1 VNQPE
6 LGAEP
11 VALPP
16 TDLAAVFGRSNTLR
30 GRLHPVPVSPPA
42 AAAEDLPAG
51 QPVSGAATERTTA
64 KPQRGSKTSTGSA
77 AGGAGG
83 IIIYVQVG
91 LRERLRQ
98 RRSRDGSTFGEIV
111 LDAVEATHDQFDT
124 LFAGAGPRTERS
136 GLFVRSVKTA
146 GNAEPHVQVYV
157 RVTAQNLDVLDGL
170 VRRHRAPNRSALLAA
185 ALDAYLT

>member
-1 VNQPE
+1 MNQPE

-16 TDLAAVFGRSNTLR
+16 TDLAAVFGRNNTLR
-30 GRLHPVPVSPPA
+30 GRLHPVPVSPPPA
-42 AAAEDLPAG
+42 VGEDLPAG
-51 QPVSGAATERTTA
+51 QPVSGAATETITA
-64 KPQRGSKTSTGSA
+64 KPQQGSTSAGSVV
-77 AGGAGG
+77 GGAGG

-124 LFAGAGPRTERS
+124 LLAGAGPRTERS

-157 RVTAQNLDVLDGL
+157 RVTAENLDVLDGL